1 MFLKRGNTLILSLI
15 YIVGLSLVSI
25 MSFTLFGKSIL
36 TVSFW
41 INLAACYVGV
51 TALWAYT
58 MYVLQHWESVK
69 RLIPGYASLGVVVV
83 VYLICVLTYSL
94 VTGIA
99 DVALT
104 WFIALHVSTLLLATI
119 ISGILVIYIRS
130 ANSNQ
135 ENIQAK
141 IGTLKQVELV
151 LIQLQHN
158 LEKTPSAAI
167 DGAKATLEEMIEM
180 VKYSDPLPPDSYVYN
195 DHRILLDVE
204 ALNREWADSNAND
217 KALDYDTISAQLTT
231 LKCRLIE
238 RNQQILIQKS

>member
-1 MFLKRGNTLILSLI
+1 MFLKRGNALILSMI

-41 INLAACYVGV
+41 ISLVACYVGV

-58 MYVLQHWESVK
+58 LYVLQHWESVK

-83 VYLICVLTYSL
+83 LYLICVLVYSF

-99 DVALT
+99 DVAFT
-104 WFIALHVSTLLLATI
+104 WFIALHVSTLLLAII
-119 ISGILVIYIRS
+119 ISGVLVIYIRS
-130 ANSNQ
+130 TTSDQ

-141 IGTLKQVELV
+141 IGTLRQVELA

-158 LEKTPSAAI
+158 LEKPPGAAN
-167 DGAKATLEEMIEM
+167 DSAKATLKEMIELL
-180 VKYSDPLPPDSYVYN
+180 KYSDPLPPDSYVYN

-204 ALNREWADSNAND
+204 TLNREWADSHVND
-217 KALDYDTISAQLTT
+217 KAVDYDTMSAQLTE
-231 LKCRLIE
+231 LKRRLLE
-238 RNQQILIQKS
+238 RNQQTLIGKS